1 MRRFL
6 QMALA
11 SLREASIE
19 EAGDGVQALR
29 LLTENRYDL
38 VLLDLNLP
46 LLDGMKVLTKLR
58 SSEPATRKTPVI
70 IVSTVHDEELLA
82 RVRSLGS
89 VHILP
94 KPAEAFRLLDMSRE

>member
-46 LLDGMKVLTKLR
+46 LLDPFPSASRLRTRRQIDFQAMIRRRR
-58 SSEPATRKTPVI
+58 SSETCRRFERNNCSEVSSVSSSALRKLSI
-70 IVSTVHDEELLA
+70 A
-82 RVRSLGS
+82 
-89 VHILP
+89 
-94 KPAEAFRLLDMSRE
+94 A